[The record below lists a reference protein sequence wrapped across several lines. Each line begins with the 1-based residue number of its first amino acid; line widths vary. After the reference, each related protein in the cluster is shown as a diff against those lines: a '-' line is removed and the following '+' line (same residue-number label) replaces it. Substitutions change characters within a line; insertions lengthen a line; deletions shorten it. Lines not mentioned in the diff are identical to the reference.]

1 MNTKKMTVYQNGGKT
16 PIVPDPKKK
25 MTDME
30 IAKANRM
37 QMLTEERNTIR
48 KYDPAA
54 LPAFDRGLKEQ
65 GFMVKKKPAA
75 KPAAAAVK
83 KMMGGGKMDMY
94 LNGGKVGNKVKRLEN
109 REANLVARGS
119 KAVDEGRERKADRLL
134 GKAARVEN
142 RVIKA
147 KESAPVKKMAGGGK
161 MDYGMGGKMKKY
173 LMGGQVK
180 LDKNKDGKIS
190 AIDFKMLKKK

>member
-1 MNTKKMTVYQNGGKT
+1 MKTKKTMYQEGGKMPVGT
-16 PIVPDPKKK
+16 KKK

-75 KPAAAAVK
+75 TPVK
-83 KMMGGGKMDMY
+83 KMMDGGKMDMY
-94 LNGGKVGNKVKRLEN
+94 LKGGKVGNKVKRLEN

-161 MDYGMGGKMKKY
+161 MDMYGMGGKMKKY

-180 LDKNKDGKIS
+180 LDKNKDGKIT

>member
-1 MNTKKMTVYQNGGKT
+1 MKAKMTVYKN
-16 PIVPDPKKK
+16 
-25 MTDME
+25 
-30 IAKANRM
+30 
-37 QMLTEERNTIR
+37 
-48 KYDPAA
+48 
-54 LPAFDRGLKEQ
+54 
-65 GFMVKKKPAA
+65 
-75 KPAAAAVK
+75 
-83 KMMGGGKMDMY
+83 GGKMDMTY
-94 LNGGKVGNKVKRLEN
+94 AKGGKVENKVKRLEN
-109 REANLVARGS
+109 REANLVARGN

-147 KESAPVKKMAGGGK
+147 KEAAPAKKMMGGGK

>member
-1 MNTKKMTVYQNGGKT
+1 MKTKKTMYQEGGKMPVGT
-16 PIVPDPKKK
+16 KKK

-75 KPAAAAVK
+75 ATPVK
-83 KMMGGGKMDMY
+83 KMMDGGKMDMY
-94 LNGGKVGNKVKRLEN
+94 LKGGKVGNKVKRLEN

-147 KESAPVKKMAGGGK
+147 KESAPAKKMMGGGK

-180 LDKNKDGKIS
+180 LDKNKDGKIT